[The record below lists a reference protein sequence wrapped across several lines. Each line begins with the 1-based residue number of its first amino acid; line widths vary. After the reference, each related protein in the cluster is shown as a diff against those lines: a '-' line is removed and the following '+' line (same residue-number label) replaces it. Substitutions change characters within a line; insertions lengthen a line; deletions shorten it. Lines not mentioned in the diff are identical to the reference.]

1 MGKKM
6 NWAMYAEWSNSEQQ
20 CYKARSKQV
29 ELLSSNE
36 EANNGTHLEEVCGQP
51 IECTSTFQIDKH
63 LGFCFI
69 FVLFTI
75 FFLLLHVSICKQH
88 DMNTIS
94 KRSDFLFNHSL
105 AMCFSLKLWF
115 FTL

>member
-51 IECTSTFQIDKH
+51 IECTSII
-63 LGFCFI
+63 FCP
-69 FVLFTI
+69 
-75 FFLLLHVSICKQH
+75 
-88 DMNTIS
+88 
-94 KRSDFLFNHSL
+94 
-105 AMCFSLKLWF
+105 WF
-115 FTL
+115 FFSKLTINKYIPN